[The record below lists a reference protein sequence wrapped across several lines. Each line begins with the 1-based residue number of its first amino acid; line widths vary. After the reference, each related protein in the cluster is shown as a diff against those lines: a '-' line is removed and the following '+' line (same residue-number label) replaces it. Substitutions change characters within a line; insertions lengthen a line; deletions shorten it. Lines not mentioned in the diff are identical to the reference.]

1 MCGRSRQKP
10 HCRQRAPGPGSTLA
24 RTGYRYTPL
33 TPLYPGGASSAR
45 RVSLVINFPPGRAG
59 VGPLSG
65 KKVSQPLSP
74 SRQAETSV
82 NAGPNVLRP
91 RRAGTRRSSR
101 RGMRP
106 ILVGH
111 ALSLTKVAVS
121 TRRLSAGRGRQGVGG
136 GATNTC
142 RSYPLGC
149 PARTRLSPEPIA
161 RCFPPIRFSTSE
173 PPTGPRIL
181 ATISIRESPLF
192 PNGRGASA
200 GIPLPRRHCESRNR
214 PLKGPQS
221 WNETS
226 L

>member
-1 MCGRSRQKP
+1 MGCCK
-10 HCRQRAPGPGSTLA
+10 GS
-24 RTGYRYTPL
+24 YRYSPL
-33 TPLYPGGASSAR
+33 TPLYPGGALSAR

-82 NAGPNVLRP
+82 NAGPNVLRL

-142 RSYPLGC
+142 RFYPLGC
-149 PARTRLSPEPIA
+149 PARTRLSPGA
-161 RCFPPIRFSTSE
+161 HCTLFPPNPVQYLRAPHRSPDPRYNKHSRIAAFSKRARGFRWNPSA
-173 PPTGPRIL
+173 PPPLRI
-181 ATISIRESPLF
+181 AQS
-192 PNGRGASA
+192 SA
-200 GIPLPRRHCESRNR
+200 
-214 PLKGPQS
+214 
-221 WNETS
+221 
-226 L
+226 